1 MGFFKGKSTIN
12 KSGKSFGELSKSA
25 TTATPT
31 SPDPLPEIV
40 VTADYEE
47 IKNYIDVGQKLIF
60 VTGGAGTGKS
70 TFVKW
75 IESIYTG
82 KILIAAPTGIAA
94 LTVSGM
100 TIHKLCKFPPAWI
113 VDSDIKIDPKSLIP
127 KIDILILD
135 EISMVNANL
144 LDGIDKFCKLQ
155 RKNPEPFG
163 GLTVIMVGDLFQLPP
178 VVTHAT
184 EPLFRREY
192 KSPKF
197 FAAHAL
203 EHSVPVA
210 VELSS
215 VFRQKDSELI
225 RLLTN
230 IREGDEIES
239 SVREFNSR
247 CEITSMPP
255 VGAVHLAPKNID
267 VETINKREL
276 EKLPVPEVTF
286 VATLNGKFSERH
298 LPAPDKISLRVGAQ
312 VVMLN
317 NSKEWVNGNIGV
329 VTSVASDR
337 VSVKLVD
344 SGKNIEVRTFEW
356 KNYEYRYDEKDK
368 RVVREVVGT
377 FLQIPIALAWAMTIH
392 KSQGLTLDKVH
403 LDLGGGAFET
413 GQTYVALSRSRSMAS
428 ISFARKLSVSDILVD
443 KEAVEFYRAI
453 RH

>member
-1 MGFFKGKSTIN
+1 MKKSRI
-12 KSGKSFGELSKSA
+12 
-25 TTATPT
+25 
-31 SPDPLPEIV
+31 
-40 VTADYEE
+40 
-47 IKNYIDVGQKLIF
+47 
-60 VTGGAGTGKS
+60 TGKS

-75 IESIYTG
+75 IESIYAG

-144 LDGIDKFCKLQ
+144 LDCIDKFCKLQ

-178 VVTHAT
+178 VVTYAT
-184 EPLFRREY
+184 EPLFKREY

-203 EHSVPVA
+203 ENSVPVA

-215 VFRQKDSELI
+215 VLRQKDSELI

-239 SVREFNSR
+239 SVTEFNSR

-453 RH
+453 RD